1 MSKTYGE
8 VFSLSL
14 DMDKLNA
21 IDETVFY
28 KGCKHVQLAFKW
40 YVDGKDLYEEGKVK
54 YYIREL

>member
-28 KGCKHVQLAFKW
+28 KGCKHVQLAFK
-40 YVDGKDLYEEGKVK
+40 
-54 YYIREL
+54 